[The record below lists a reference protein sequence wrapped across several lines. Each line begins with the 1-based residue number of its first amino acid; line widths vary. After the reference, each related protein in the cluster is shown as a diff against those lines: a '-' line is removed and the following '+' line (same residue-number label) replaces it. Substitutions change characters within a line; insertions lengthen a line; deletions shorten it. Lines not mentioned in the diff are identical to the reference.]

1 MSSHPTVFC
10 AAQVVGLTG
19 AAWLSGK
26 IISLSTITV
35 PAIVQSMQEDKL
47 PSDAAVKLWRNVYN
61 IGKSLAPPV
70 AAATSTAFL
79 YCAWAVQSST
89 TFAPLNPSNSSSL
102 YCVAAALT
110 LGIVP
115 YTFGMMMGTNNMLM
129 DLANS
134 SQLVGEK
141 SSVEVESLLSR
152 WQKLNAGR
160 GLLPLVG
167 GLVALTAAIPWP
179 LEMI

>member
-1 MSSHPTVFC
+1 MP
-10 AAQVVGLTG
+10 ALIQ
-19 AAWLSGK
+19 
-26 IISLSTITV
+26 STR
-35 PAIVQSMQEDKL
+35 EDKL
-47 PSDAAVKLWRNVYN
+47 PLDATVKLWRNLYN
-61 IGKSLAPPV
+61 KGKSQAPPI
-70 AAATSTAFL
+70 AAATSAAFL
-79 YCAWAVQSST
+79 YCAWAVRAGT
-89 TFAPLNPSNSSSL
+89 TLAPLTPTHSSSL

-115 YTFGMMMGTNNMLM
+115 YTFGMMLGTNNKLM

-134 SQLVGEK
+134 GRVVDEK

-152 WQKLNAGR
+152 WLKLNAGR